1 MDVKAYLFFF
11 HSNFEEEIYM
21 KQLEGFYWEWK
32 STVNLQ
38 IEEESLWLE
47 VGLKVVV
54 GQEFFTFFHYKLWF
68 WESNSKSLCLLQV
81 VYSGDNFLMLLQ
93 YVDNIIIGGKSTKLI
108 YKLKK
113 DLPSVFDMKDLGAV
127 R

>member
-1 MDVKAYLFFF
+1 M
-11 HSNFEEEIYM
+11 
-21 KQLEGFYWEWK
+21 
-32 STVNLQ
+32 Q

-68 WESNSKSLCLLQV
+68 WENNSKSLCLLQV